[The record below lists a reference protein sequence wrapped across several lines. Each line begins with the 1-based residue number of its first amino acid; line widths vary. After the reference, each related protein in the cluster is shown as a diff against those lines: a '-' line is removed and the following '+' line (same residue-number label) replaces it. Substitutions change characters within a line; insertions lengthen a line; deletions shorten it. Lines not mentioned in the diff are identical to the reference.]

1 MLDLTLLIC
10 TIVILF
16 FISLLVLFVNPKS
29 KTNQY
34 FSFWAFFLIVWIFS
48 NYFENEPYFQD
59 YRLLLLRIDF
69 TAAILLGAFF
79 YLFCLNFPQATSV
92 SRQKKIIIYS
102 PSILLSILS
111 FTNLI
116 IKDIHFHDNT
126 IVFSQ
131 GYLFLPYFLFFIS
144 YIVSGCGE
152 LVLKYKK
159 SIWPE
164 RIQIFYVVLG
174 FVISAIIAVSI
185 NLILPLFVFI
195 PANIARVGIYGI
207 LIFCIFTTLAITRHH
222 LFGIRVILT
231 ELLVGVIGLILLI
244 QALTALSFGWRILN
258 SVIFIFFCVFAYYLV
273 KATHQESKR
282 REEAE
287 KLTIQERG
295 LRQESEKLA
304 KEFKRL
310 DRAKTQFLLATQH
323 HLRTPLSIMKNYT
336 SMILE
341 GSYGRFEATV
351 RHPLSGTLVSIE
363 RLIKLVNEF
372 LDVSQLQLGK
382 GILKKKK
389 TNIMELLRETME
401 ELLPIA
407 REKRLYLKLQPPSEP
422 LPEIELDQGK
432 MKSAIFNII
441 DNSLKY
447 TQKGGVTIRLKIKEA
462 KLQIA
467 VSDTG
472 IGISKEDLRGLFEKT
487 FERGEEAE
495 KLFTTGRG
503 IGLYISRVIIEAHQ
517 GKIWAESEG
526 EGKGS
531 TFYVELPMK

>member
-1 MLDLTLLIC
+1 MIS
-10 TIVILF
+10 F
-16 FISLLVLFVNPKS
+16 FA
-29 KTNQY
+29 
-34 FSFWAFFLIVWIFS
+34 FSGL
-48 NYFENEPYFQD
+48 
-59 YRLLLLRIDF
+59 
-69 TAAILLGAFF
+69 
-79 YLFCLNFPQATSV
+79 LNF
-92 SRQKKIIIYS
+92 
-102 PSILLSILS
+102 IL
-111 FTNLI
+111 
-116 IKDIHFHDNT
+116 
-126 IVFSQ
+126 
-131 GYLFLPYFLFFIS
+131 GLFLGILVYLKGRRKLQDISFALYFFSVAFWSFGYFFWQIS
-144 YIVSGCGE
+144 TEEKVALLWSRFLMAGAIFIPIFYFHFIVSFLSSIE
-152 LVLKYKK
+152 KYKK
-159 SIWPE
+159 SLYAGYILTLAFFLTSFTPYFVRGVEQELFFPFWPKPGIIFHFFLLMFFGLVVYGWYLLIKSLRE
-164 RIQIFYVVLG
+164 RRGATEKQQIKYFLLG
-174 FVISAIIAVSI
+174 TAIGFMGGST
-185 NLILPLFVFI
+185 NYLLW
-195 PANIARVGIYGI
+195 YGI
-207 LIFCIFTTLAITRHH
+207 PIPPYGNILVIFGIVLVAFAVLRYH
-222 LFGIRVILT
+222 LFEIKVILT
-231 ELLVGVIGLILLI
+231 EILVGIMGIILVVLPFVMPTGFLK
-244 QALTALSFGWRILN
+244 ALTAA
-258 SVIFIFFCVFAYYLV
+258 VFIFFCVFAYYLV

-295 LRQESEKLA
+295 LRQKSEKLA

>member
-1 MLDLTLLIC
+1 
-10 TIVILF
+10 
-16 FISLLVLFVNPKS
+16 
-29 KTNQY
+29 
-34 FSFWAFFLIVWIFS
+34 
-48 NYFENEPYFQD
+48 
-59 YRLLLLRIDF
+59 
-69 TAAILLGAFF
+69 
-79 YLFCLNFPQATSV
+79 
-92 SRQKKIIIYS
+92 
-102 PSILLSILS
+102 
-111 FTNLI
+111 
-116 IKDIHFHDNT
+116 
-126 IVFSQ
+126 
-131 GYLFLPYFLFFIS
+131 
-144 YIVSGCGE
+144 
-152 LVLKYKK
+152 
-159 SIWPE
+159 
-164 RIQIFYVVLG
+164 
-174 FVISAIIAVSI
+174 
-185 NLILPLFVFI
+185 
-195 PANIARVGIYGI
+195 
-207 LIFCIFTTLAITRHH
+207 
-222 LFGIRVILT
+222 
-231 ELLVGVIGLILLI
+231 
-244 QALTALSFGWRILN
+244 
-258 SVIFIFFCVFAYYLV
+258 
-273 KATHQESKR
+273 
-282 REEAE
+282 
-287 KLTIQERG
+287 
-295 LRQESEKLA
+295 LA